1 MMTQEAVPAV
11 DSDGCN
17 TSPLNPLNQ
26 TDGVF
31 QLKPHHSRTLVRATV
46 PLKESKALFI
56 YYRRQDSDFTRDRYG
71 HACDQLPEDLERRH

>member
-1 MMTQEAVPAV
+1 MTKEAVPAV

-17 TSPLNPLNQ
+17 TSPFNPLNQ

-31 QLKPHHSRTLVRATV
+31 QLKPHHSRKLVRAAV
-46 PLKESKALFI
+46 PLKESKPLVI

-71 HACDQLPEDLERRH
+71 HARDQLPQDLERRC